1 MMFDAEKIRKDFP
14 ILDVQVNGK
23 RLVYFDNA
31 ATTQKPKR
39 VIDAIVKYYSEE
51 NSNVHRGV
59 HFLSDKATTL
69 YEKSRKTIAEYINAG
84 KPEELIFVR
93 GTTEAINLVASSYG
107 EVSVGKGDEV
117 IVSHLEHHS
126 NIVPWQILCERK
138 GASLKVIPVN
148 DSGELDIEA
157 YRKLLSSKTKIVAV
171 NQISNS
177 LGTVNPVREIIRQAH
192 DAGAFVLI
200 DGAQA
205 VQHINVDVRELDADF
220 YAFSGHKM
228 YGPTGI
234 GILYGK
240 EKLLDSMPPYQGG
253 GDMIKNV
260 SFEKTTYNELP
271 YKFEAGTPDISGAIV
286 LSEAVNY
293 IKEIGI
299 ENIAGHER
307 ELLEYGTSK
316 LSEINGFR
324 LIGNAKEKASVIS
337 FLLDGIHP
345 YDTGAILDKM
355 GIAVRTGLHCT
366 EPLMKRFGIPGTV
379 RASIAMYNTKEEID
393 ALVNGVIKAKKMLS

>member
-23 RLVYFDNA
+23 RLVYLDNA

-39 VIDAIVKYYSEE
+39 VIDALVKYYSEE

-69 YEKSRKTIAEYINAG
+69 YENARKTIAEFINAG

-148 DSGELDIEA
+148 DSGELDIDA

-177 LGTVNPVREIIRQAH
+177 LGTVNPVKEIIRQAH
-192 DAGAFVLI
+192 DAGVVVLI
-200 DGAQA
+200 DGAQV
-205 VQHINVDVRELDADF
+205 VQHTNVDVRELDADF

-324 LIGNAKEKASVIS
+324 LVGNAKEKASVIS

>member
-23 RLVYFDNA
+23 RLVYLDNA

-39 VIDAIVKYYSEE
+39 VIDALVKYYSEE

-69 YEKSRKTIAEYINAG
+69 YENSRKTIAEFINAG

-157 YRKLLSSKTKIVAV
+157 YRKLLKPKTKIVAV

-177 LGTVNPVREIIRQAH
+177 LGTINPVNEIIRLAH
-192 DAGAFVLI
+192 SAGAVVLI

-205 VQHINVDVRELDADF
+205 VQHAKVDVRELDADF
-220 YAFSGHKM
+220 YAFSAHKM

-316 LSEINGFR
+316 LNEIDGFR
-324 LIGNAKEKASVIS
+324 LVGNAKEKASVIS
-337 FLLDGIHP
+337 FLFDGIHP